1 MMPTDGTGNL
11 PYLLRDKSWRLAGI
25 TTEATRRSGRRRKSS
40 ACETIRR
47 VGWR

>member
-1 MMPTDGTGNL
+1 MMPNDGTGNL

-40 ACETIRR
+40 ACATIQQA
-47 VGWR
+47 G